1 VSLFVLTADPE
12 FDSYKKEWKVE
23 ALPVVVEWGLITLS
37 IDDPDTSTEYTETW
51 TGGGHRGDDMIEPR
65 WRRMGAEHTTTLWF
79 PDTPRETGTEYADGE
94 VPPTLAEDDRVYAAK
109 VGEHLCV
116 VGGVSG
122 SRLLLVGLD
131 DDLDWDDST
140 GVSGVVWAG
149 TPEVVT
155 TRTLEGIVAIPK
167 ITTSGTF
174 LAGSFVLVERK
185 DGRWKVTG
193 APCS

>member
-1 VSLFVLTADPE
+1 MAG
-12 FDSYKKEWKVE
+12 K
-23 ALPVVVEWGLITLS
+23 LIGS
-37 IDDPDTSTEYTETW
+37 NF
-51 TGGGHRGDDMIEPR
+51 
-65 WRRMGAEHTTTLWF
+65 A
-79 PDTPRETGTEYADGE
+79 
-94 VPPTLAEDDRVYAAK
+94 
-109 VGEHLCV
+109 
-116 VGGVSG
+116 
-122 SRLLLVGLD
+122 SRLLRILPWAEAQMGLLAPVDIPQPQILGQGGWLLVKLD
-131 DDLDWDDST
+131 ADLDWDDST

-155 TRTLEGIVAIPK
+155 ARTLEAIVAIPK